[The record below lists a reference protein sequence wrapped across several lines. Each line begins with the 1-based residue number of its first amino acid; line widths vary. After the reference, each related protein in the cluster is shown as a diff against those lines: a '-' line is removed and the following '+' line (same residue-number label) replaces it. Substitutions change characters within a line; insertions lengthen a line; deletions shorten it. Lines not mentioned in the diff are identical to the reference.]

1 MILVQPKYLPSVNFF
16 KDFSDNE
23 INIAMDLRYD
33 DIDDINKTTLINSN
47 NSFDIK
53 VPITIPKK
61 DCYIK
66 DIKIDFSNNW
76 INSHIQSIQSSYGKY
91 PYYIFYIDEI
101 IDKINTRHN
110 FLIDLNYDL
119 LTLLHKFLNF
129 RTQIR
134 VINTKTT
141 NFDKL
146 NRNERSCSD
155 NKKQNIKDIRE
166 NFFYGKVFDYK
177 ISVIDLLFLK
187 GPESGYYVRNF

>member
-1 MILVQPKYLPSVNFF
+1 MENIPTTYL
-16 KDFSDNE
+16 
-23 INIAMDLRYD
+23 
-33 DIDDINKTTLINSN
+33 
-47 NSFDIK
+47 
-53 VPITIPKK
+53 
-61 DCYIK
+61 
-66 DIKIDFSNNW
+66 
-76 INSHIQSIQSSYGKY
+76 
-91 PYYIFYIDEI
+91 YIDEI

-166 NFFYGKVFDYK
+166 NFFVAR
-177 ISVIDLLFLK
+177 FLIIK
-187 GPESGYYVRNF
+187 

>member
-16 KDFSDNE
+16 KDFNDNE
-23 INIAMDLRYD
+23 INIAMDLGYD
-33 DIDDINKTTLINSN
+33 DVDDINKTTLINST

-66 DIKIDFSNNW
+66 DIKIDFSSNW

-101 IDKINTRHN
+101 IDKIKTRHN
-110 FLIDLNYDL
+110 FLVDLNHDL
-119 LTLLHKFLNF
+119 LTLIHKFLNF
-129 RTQIR
+129 KRPIR
-134 VINTKTT
+134 VNNTKTT
-141 NFDKL
+141 NNDKI
-146 NRNERSCSD
+146 NRNERSYIN

-166 NFFYGKVFDYK
+166 NFFHGKVFDYD

-187 GPESGYYVRNF
+187 GPESGYYIRNF

>member
-16 KDFSDNE
+16 KDFNDNE
-23 INIAMDLRYD
+23 INIAMDLGYD
-33 DIDDINKTTLINSN
+33 DVDDINKTTLINST

-66 DIKIDFSNNW
+66 DIKIDFSSNW

-101 IDKINTRHN
+101 IDKIKTRHN
-110 FLIDLNYDL
+110 FLVDLNHDL
-119 LTLLHKFLNF
+119 LTLIHKFLNF
-129 RTQIR
+129 QTTIC
-134 VINTKTT
+134 VKNTKTT
-141 NFDKL
+141 NNDKI
-146 NRNERSCSD
+146 NRNERSYIN

-166 NFFYGKVFDYK
+166 NFFHGKVFDYD

-187 GPESGYYVRNF
+187 GPESGYYIRNF

>member
-33 DIDDINKTTLINSN
+33 DVDDINKTTLINSN

-66 DIKIDFSNNW
+66 DIKIDFSSNW

-110 FLIDLNYDL
+110 FLIDLNHDL

-129 RTQIR
+129 QTQIR
-134 VINTKTT
+134 VINSKTI
-141 NFDKL
+141 NYDKL
-146 NRNERSCSD
+146 NRNERSYFD

-166 NFFYGKVFDYK
+166 NFFYGKVFDYE

-187 GPESGYYVRNF
+187 GPESGYYIRNF

>member
-33 DIDDINKTTLINSN
+33 DVDDINKTTLINSN

-53 VPITIPKK
+53 VPIIIPKK

-129 RTQIR
+129 QTQIR
-134 VINTKTT
+134 VINSKTT
-141 NFDKL
+141 NYDKL
-146 NRNERSCSD
+146 NRNERSYFD
-155 NKKQNIKDIRE
+155 NKKQNIIDIRE
-166 NFFYGKVFDYK
+166 NFFCGKVFDYR
-177 ISVIDLLFLK
+177 INEQLILK
-187 GPESGYYVRNF
+187 

>member
-16 KDFSDNE
+16 KDFNDNE
-23 INIAMDLRYD
+23 INIAMDLKSD
-33 DIDDINKTTLINSN
+33 DVNDINKTTLINST

-66 DIKIDFSNNW
+66 DIKIDFSSNW

-101 IDKINTRHN
+101 IDKIKTRHN
-110 FLIDLNYDL
+110 FLVDLNHDL
-119 LTLLHKFLNF
+119 LTLIHKFLNF
-129 RTQIR
+129 QTPLR
-134 VINTKTT
+134 VNTTKTT
-141 NFDKL
+141 NNDKI
-146 NRNERSCSD
+146 NRNERSYIN

-166 NFFYGKVFDYK
+166 NFFHGKVFDYD

-187 GPESGYYVRNF
+187 GPESGYYIRNF

>member
-16 KDFSDNE
+16 KDFNDNE
-23 INIAMDLRYD
+23 INIAMDLGYD
-33 DIDDINKTTLINSN
+33 DVDDINKTTLINST

-66 DIKIDFSNNW
+66 DIKIDFSSNW

-101 IDKINTRHN
+101 IDKIKTRHN
-110 FLIDLNYDL
+110 FLVDLNHDL
-119 LTLLHKFLNF
+119 LTLIHKFLNF
-129 RTQIR
+129 QTPIR
-134 VINTKTT
+134 VNNTKTT
-141 NFDKL
+141 NNDKI
-146 NRNERSCSD
+146 NRNERNYIN

-166 NFFYGKVFDYK
+166 NFFHGKVFDYDV
-177 ISVIDLLFLK
+177 SVIDLLFLK
-187 GPESGYYVRNF
+187 GPESGYYIRNF

>member
-16 KDFSDNE
+16 KDFNDNE
-23 INIAMDLRYD
+23 INIAMDLGYD
-33 DIDDINKTTLINSN
+33 DVDDINKTTLINST

-66 DIKIDFSNNW
+66 DIKIDFSSNW

-101 IDKINTRHN
+101 IDKIKTRHN
-110 FLIDLNYDL
+110 FLVDLNHDL
-119 LTLLHKFLNF
+119 LTLIHKFLNF
-129 RTQIR
+129 KRPIR
-134 VINTKTT
+134 VNNTKTT
-141 NFDKL
+141 NNDKI
-146 NRNERSCSD
+146 NRNDRSYIN

-166 NFFYGKVFDYK
+166 NFFHGKVFDYD

-187 GPESGYYVRNF
+187 GPESGYYIRNF